1 MDGLTPF
8 QAAQRVRVTTDPIDS
23 LNAAQYTDRI
33 GSGRVNMLRALTD
46 PLKPSLR
53 QLGFSAVNQEGQNKL
68 RPGDTVTVSLNWI
81 NDLHSST
88 VDLRLEAEMF
98 VQNTPFI
105 TVLSE
110 GASPGSVV
118 MNQSFEE
125 ELVRFAISPFAPD
138 DYPVDF
144 RLTYDD
150 DSLLY
155 HDVDFFRI
163 RVNPTWI
170 TTDINAVNLT
180 VTGTG
185 NLGYTDF
192 PDNDQGE
199 GMKLDGGSDLLYES
213 GVMFSSSINQVSDA
227 IRNTSTRDKDFL
239 SQASLYLDPTDQRAD
254 MVIKGTMTDAGG
266 AQPIGLSVDQ
276 EIFGWSRIERRQ
288 FLILQYVVE
297 NTGQSALPGV
307 YASMFSDWDL
317 TNSLINRNGANYDA
331 QGQFAYTED
340 LFGGTEIRVGVS
352 VLSEDGFSSFAA
364 ATSDPFQFNTSGKAT
379 AMRTPLTPSSAVAGY
394 PGGEDVFQFVNTGP
408 VAIPSGEKDTIAFA
422 ILATTQTNQEATL
435 EEAKKAWECEL
446 LDQGPNELFSVSDG
460 SPMEGEAVQFQDLN
474 SGQLTWMWEF
484 GDGMT
489 SSLQNPQHI
498 YANPGV
504 YLARLTV
511 SDGYCTQDH
520 AREIQVVMST
530 SLVDAIPV
538 RLVLYPNPSKG
549 EFTLVTP
556 FSGDINLEISDMAGR
571 TIFRQANASIA
582 GEEMKIQTDLA
593 PGIYHLGVQSEAGSW
608 NEILLIQD

>member
-1 MDGLTPF
+1 M
-8 QAAQRVRVTTDPIDS
+8 
-23 LNAAQYTDRI
+23 
-33 GSGRVNMLRALTD
+33 
-46 PLKPSLR
+46 
-53 QLGFSAVNQEGQNKL
+53 
-68 RPGDTVTVSLNWI
+68 
-81 NDLHSST
+81 
-88 VDLRLEAEMF
+88 
-98 VQNTPFI
+98 
-105 TVLSE
+105 
-110 GASPGSVV
+110 
-118 MNQSFEE
+118 
-125 ELVRFAISPFAPD
+125 
-138 DYPVDF
+138 
-144 RLTYDD
+144 
-150 DSLLY
+150 
-155 HDVDFFRI
+155 
-163 RVNPTWI
+163 
-170 TTDINAVNLT
+170 
-180 VTGTG
+180 
-185 NLGYTDF
+185 
-192 PDNDQGE
+192 
-199 GMKLDGGSDLLYES
+199 
-213 GVMFSSSINQVSDA
+213 
-227 IRNTSTRDKDFL
+227 
-239 SQASLYLDPTDQRAD
+239 
-254 MVIKGTMTDAGG
+254 
-266 AQPIGLSVDQ
+266 
-276 EIFGWSRIERRQ
+276 
-288 FLILQYVVE
+288 
-297 NTGQSALPGV
+297 
-307 YASMFSDWDL
+307 
-317 TNSLINRNGANYDA
+317 
-331 QGQFAYTED
+331 
-340 LFGGTEIRVGVS
+340 
-352 VLSEDGFSSFAA
+352 
-364 ATSDPFQFNTSGKAT
+364 
-379 AMRTPLTPSSAVAGY
+379 
-394 PGGEDVFQFVNTGP
+394 FQFVNTGP